1 MATEGK
7 KLSELTD
14 KVTELKGTERMYVS
28 DGSGVPKYIETC
40 QIKDYLNKGMLGE
53 IRMSLIASETAF
65 GDDFVIADGSPVSVE
80 QYPESTEL
88 LPIDG
93 LSDVTDV
100 TFEKIVGDGYQEGY
114 SNFTPVGDMLMRIR
128 QTMKI
133 PEDLENPDYISAYET
148 IETYID
154 KSYNGKDWIQVC
166 RLFPAYN
173 ESGDYQQ
180 HTKMYFLNGK
190 LIVFGYRTSKNSDG
204 LPDESNVINTIS
216 IASVEDDFQSWE
228 TKDLIIPGAPTG
240 ITLSYK
246 GAAYGNGVYCIIC
259 TEKNGTGS
267 VFTSESLSEWDYAV
281 ENAGWSNL
289 SSFYPSVHFCGGR
302 FIFRLGYTI
311 ITDLPSGISDDSNI
325 VNPSALGEDMNYA
338 IKGITH
344 TKVSDEELY
353 AAVAGDPYVFLIQ
366 KVGGKWT
373 SVRTKSEGL
382 NGVSLIGILGHYPDI
397 TVFTQNGK
405 SEIVKSETIKDI
417 PFSEKFSGTIADLGF
432 FGTKAFI
439 KDASAN
445 YFVGA
450 KSCSTPNL
458 SSFLSMGIC
467 PYIKLKSK

>member
-14 KVTELKGTERMYVS
+14 KVTELNGTERMYVS
-28 DGSGVPKYIETC
+28 DGSGVPKYIETY

-65 GDDFVIADGSPVSVE
+65 GDDFVIADGSPVSVDK
-80 QYPESTEL
+80 YPESTEL

-93 LSDVTDV
+93 LSDVTDI
-100 TFEKIVGDGYQEGY
+100 TFERIVGDGYQEGY
-114 SNFTPVGDMLMRIR
+114 SNFTSVGDMLMRIR

-133 PEDLENPDYISAYET
+133 PEDLENPDYISVYET
-148 IETYID
+148 VETYID

-190 LIVFGYRTSKNSDG
+190 LIVFGYRTAKNSDG

-228 TKDLIIPGAPTG
+228 RKDLIIPGAPTG
-240 ITLSYK
+240 LQLSYK
-246 GAAYGNGVYCIIC
+246 GAAYGNGMYCIIC

-267 VFTSESLSEWDYAV
+267 VFTSEDLSEWNYAA
-281 ENAGWSNL
+281 ENVGWNDL
-289 SSFYPSVHFCGGR
+289 SSFYPSVHFCGSR

-311 ITDLPSGISDDSNI
+311 IADFPSGISDAGNI
-325 VNPSALGEDMNYA
+325 VNPSVLGEDMRYA

-344 TKVSDEELY
+344 IKVSEEEIY
-353 AAVAGDPYVFLIQ
+353 TAVAGDQYIYLIQ
-366 KVGGKWT
+366 QSEGKWA
-373 SVRTKSEGL
+373 SVRTEL
-382 NGVSLIGILGHYPDI
+382 TAMNGSTLIGILGRYPDI
-397 TVFTQNGK
+397 TVFSQNGK
-405 SEIVKSETIKDI
+405 IGILKSETVKDI
-417 PFSEKFSGTIADLGF
+417 QFSEKFSGTLADLVF

-445 YFVGA
+445 YFVGS
-450 KSCSTPNL
+450 KSCCTPNF
-458 SSFLSMGIC
+458 SSFLSMGIY